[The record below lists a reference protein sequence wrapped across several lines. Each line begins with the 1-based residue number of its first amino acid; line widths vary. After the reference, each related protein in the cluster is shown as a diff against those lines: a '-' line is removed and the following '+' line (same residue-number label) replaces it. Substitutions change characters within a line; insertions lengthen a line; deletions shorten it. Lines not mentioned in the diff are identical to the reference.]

1 MAIEIYETFYWLPY
15 GGYVSWKYLVKSLW
29 KIFLKLWDIFF
40 GKIRLPFILPVILMT
55 EGGAGGRDVGLG
67 FYLRKPALPS
77 HSNKVN
83 APTQQCIETGNIVM
97 VPSILLFILH
107 QFLHREHREPSHSR
121 YLHFSSLTAGPAT
134 ASCLCSNQL
143 IILTSTNLTPETLHF
158 RP

>member
-1 MAIEIYETFYWLPY
+1 M
-15 GGYVSWKYLVKSLW
+15 
-29 KIFLKLWDIFF
+29 KIFGEKFVKNLFKIVRHFF

-55 EGGAGGRDVGLG
+55 EGGAGGGRDVGLG

-143 IILTSTNLTPETLHF
+143 IILTLTNLTPETLHF

>member
-29 KIFLKLWDIFF
+29 KIFLKLRYFF
-40 GKIRLPFILPVILMT
+40 RKNPAPFHPSCYFDDR
-55 EGGAGGRDVGLG
+55 GRGSRRDVGLG

-143 IILTSTNLTPETLHF
+143 IILTLTNLTPETLHF